1 MKVSTTLGIQLKHIR
16 AILVRVTWFPR
27 YLSVAEE
34 SDKNHATSFL
44 FFAEI
49 YTRPA
54 LNKYIT
60 CHGWTRS
67 WRRGVMFHDAIMT
80 KSADNDL
87 HQQTLLEFFQ
97 GGGKMKAA
105 DVVKVS

>member
-1 MKVSTTLGIQLKHIR
+1 
-16 AILVRVTWFPR
+16 
-27 YLSVAEE
+27 
-34 SDKNHATSFL
+34 
-44 FFAEI
+44 
-49 YTRPA
+49 
-54 LNKYIT
+54 
-60 CHGWTRS
+60 
-67 WRRGVMFHDAIMT
+67 MFHDAIMT